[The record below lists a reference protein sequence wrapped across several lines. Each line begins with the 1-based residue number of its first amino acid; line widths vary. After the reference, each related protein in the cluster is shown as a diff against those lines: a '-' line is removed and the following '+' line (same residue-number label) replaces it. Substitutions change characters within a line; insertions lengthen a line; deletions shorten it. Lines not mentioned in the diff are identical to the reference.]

1 MKETKMKNAIK
12 KLLIS
17 IALVSP
23 LLSANADP
31 IKLLVP
37 VPPGGLVDNL
47 ARLAGTELAKKLNEN
62 VVVENRPG
70 ASGSIATSAASSA
83 TPDGKT
89 LVIGNNG
96 TINMFPI
103 LNPEYTG
110 HSLKTLTPVCLLGGG
125 PLVLTASGAIPANNL
140 KELLQYF
147 KENPDKASWA
157 SPGVGTA
164 PHLLGEQFKSQFGV
178 NSMVHVLYRGMAPAL
193 TDVISNRVSLMFD
206 IYGPRMEELFVTGK
220 LKPIFVTSAKPL
232 GNIPAAPD
240 ASLNITDWFGVFAP
254 AGTPEPV
261 LTKLRNAC
269 DSMVNDP
276 AVKEKLVALGT
287 PPLNIK
293 PNDVQNYVVAE
304 RQRWATFVDKLNIKE
319 KK

>member
-1 MKETKMKNAIK
+1 MKNSIK

-17 IALVSP
+17 AVLIGP
-23 LLSANADP
+23 LLSANAEP

-47 ARLAGTELAKKLNEN
+47 ARLAGTELAKKLNEQ

-70 ASGSIATSAASSA
+70 ASGSIATSAASA
-83 TPDGKT
+83 AQPDGKT

-103 LNPEYTG
+103 LNPDYTG

-147 KENPDKASWA
+147 KENPNKASWA

-164 PHLLGEQFKSQFGV
+164 PHLLGEQFKSQYAI
-178 NSMVHVLYRGMAPAL
+178 NSMEHILYRGMAPAL
-193 TDVISNRVSLMFD
+193 VDVISGRVSLIFD
-206 IYGPRMEELFVTGK
+206 FYGPRMEELFVTGK
-220 LKPIFVTSAKPL
+220 LKPIFVTSGKPL

-240 ASLNITDWFGVFAP
+240 ASLYNTDWFGIFAP
-254 AGTPEPV
+254 AATPEAT
-261 LTKLRNAC
+261 LAKLRNAC
-269 DSMVNDP
+269 DSAVNDP
-276 AVKEKLVALGT
+276 SVKEKLIALGT
-287 PPLNIK
+287 PPLNVK
-293 PNDVQNYVVAE
+293 PTDAQSYVVAE
-304 RQRWATFVDKLNIKE
+304 RQRWSTFVDKLNIKE

>member
-1 MKETKMKNAIK
+1 MKENMKNTIK

-17 IALVSP
+17 AVLVAP
-23 LLSANADP
+23 LIGNAEP

-47 ARLAGTELAKKLNEN
+47 ARLAGTELAKKLNET

-103 LNPEYTG
+103 LNPDYTG
-110 HSLKTLTPVCLLGGG
+110 HSLKTLTTVCLLGGG

-164 PHLLGEQFKSQFGV
+164 PHLLGEQFKSQYGV
-178 NSMVHVLYRGMAPAL
+178 NSMEHILYRGMAPAL
-193 TDVISNRVSLMFD
+193 VDVISNRVSLMFD

-220 LKPIFVTSAKPL
+220 LKPIFVTSTKPL

-240 ASLNITDWFGVFAP
+240 SSFNITDWFGVFAP
-254 AGTPEPV
+254 VGTPAPV

-269 DSMVNDP
+269 ESAVNDP
-276 AVKEKLVALGT
+276 AMKEKLVALGT
-287 PPLNIK
+287 PPLNVK

>member
-1 MKETKMKNAIK
+1 MKEKMKNTIK

-17 IALVSP
+17 AVLVAP
-23 LLSANADP
+23 LLGNAEP

-47 ARLAGTELAKKLNEN
+47 ARLAGTELAKKLNET

-103 LNPEYTG
+103 LNPDYTG

-164 PHLLGEQFKSQFGV
+164 PHLLGEQFKSQYGV
-178 NSMVHVLYRGMAPAL
+178 NSMEHILYRGMAPAL
-193 TDVISNRVSLMFD
+193 VDVISNRVSLMFD

-220 LKPIFVTSAKPL
+220 LKPIFVTSTKPL

-240 ASLNITDWFGVFAP
+240 SSFNITDWFGVFAP
-254 AGTPEPV
+254 VGIPAPV

-269 DSMVNDP
+269 ESAVNDP
-276 AVKEKLVALGT
+276 AMKEKLVALGT
-287 PPLNIK
+287 PPLNVK

>member
-1 MKETKMKNAIK
+1 MKNTIK
-12 KLLIS
+12 KLLICA
-17 IALVSP
+17 ILASP
-23 LLSANADP
+23 LLGANAEP

-62 VVVENRPG
+62 VVVENKPG
-70 ASGSIATSAASSA
+70 ASGSIATSAASA
-83 TPDGKT
+83 ALPNGQT

-103 LNPEYTG
+103 LNPGYDG
-110 HSLKTLTPVCLLGGG
+110 HSPKSLTPVCLLGGG
-125 PLVLTASGAIPANNL
+125 PLVLTASGSIPANNL

-147 KENPDKASWA
+147 KENPSKASWA

-164 PHLLGEQFKSQFGV
+164 PHLLGEQLKFQYGV
-178 NSMVHVLYRGMAPAL
+178 DSMVHVLYKGMAPAQI
-193 TDVISNRVSLMFD
+193 DVIGDRVSLMFD
-206 IYGPRMEELFVTGK
+206 LYGPQMASLISTGK
-220 LKPIFVTSAKPL
+220 LKPIFVTDVKPM

-240 ASLNITDWFGVFAP
+240 ASFNIRDWFGVFAP

-269 DSMVNDP
+269 DSAVNDP

-293 PNDVQNYVVAE
+293 PSDVQSYIDAE
-304 RQRWATFVDKLNIKE
+304 RKRWAAIIDRLDLKE